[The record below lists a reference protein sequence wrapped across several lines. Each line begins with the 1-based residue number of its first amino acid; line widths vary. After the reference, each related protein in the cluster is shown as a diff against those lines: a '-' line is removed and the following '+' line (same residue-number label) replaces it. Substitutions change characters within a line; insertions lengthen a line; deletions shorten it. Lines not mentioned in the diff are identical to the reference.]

1 MYELKIAIKVILL
14 ICVIYLS
21 VILAFNYFMHC
32 EYATIFEYY
41 NLCHGDREKAK
52 ALIEEMKM

>member
-1 MYELKIAIKVILL
+1 MYELKIAIKVILI

-21 VILAFNYFMHC
+21 VTLALNYFMHC
-32 EYATIFEYY
+32 EHATIFEYY
-41 NLCHGDREKAK
+41 NFCDGDREKAK

>member
-1 MYELKIAIKVILL
+1 MVLFKVILI

-21 VILAFNYFMHC
+21 ATLAVNYFLFC
-32 EYATIFEYY
+32 EHGTIFEYY
-41 NLCHGDREKAK
+41 NFCDGDREKAK

>member
-1 MYELKIAIKVILL
+1 MVLFKVILI

-21 VILAFNYFMHC
+21 VTLALNYFMHC
-32 EYATIFEYY
+32 EHATIFEYY
-41 NLCHGDREKAK
+41 NFCDGDREKAK